1 MPHNN
6 FDELKKEIRKHEVN
20 AIASDR
26 ILDDIEEL
34 NHVLDKSISS
44 DQDHLT
50 PLINSNIPFIN
61 SEQFLTDKNFDLTK
75 ISVDDFLSIQEIKKI
90 EAFLNRPLIQRAKW
104 DRWDYLTVFTI
115 SLVGV
120 VIDTLVGNPKRGV
133 SAICSDK
140 NSFIGSWFEKIHSLH
155 STNNPMDY
163 QGYKMGGGGHRLR
176 SVGHDLLGFPF
187 GIWQIMNGTFTG
199 GFYQGGKY
207 FEIFSKVNQYGNPYE
222 SQAFIEA
229 LFTYIGHVFCDFF
242 STYSLPVPGF
252 GYLAKLPS
260 REIRKFAAE
269 MYENGYN
276 LRHMLI
282 QGFSVFF
289 IEIMV
294 RTYSYFRLKKI
305 LGLTNE
311 QYTQKRRELLLLSH
325 SIVAG
330 FNVGKVAITGNV
342 LSLNLPQIIAV
353 VFHFLPY
360 VMFYSRNNNKTQK
373 ILRNFNDLKEEQQ
386 NCDNEIIENMEESKT
401 FKYLLNTKP
410 IILNLNG

>member
-1 MPHNN
+1 MSHKKVNEVKR
-6 FDELKKEIRKHEVN
+6 ELRKLEVVN
-20 AIASDR
+20 ISAS
-26 ILDDIEEL
+26 LLNDDIEEL
-34 NHVLDKSISS
+34 NKGINKTIFSE
-44 DQDHLT
+44 QDHLT
-50 PLINSNIPFIN
+50 PFINNNIPFIN
-61 SEQFLTDKNFDLTK
+61 SEQFLKDKNIDISK
-75 ISVDDFLSIQEIKKI
+75 ISVDDFLSIQEITEI
-90 EAFLNRPLIQRAKW
+90 ESYLNRPLVQRAKW
-104 DRWDYLTVFTI
+104 DKWDYITVFTI

-120 VIDTLVGNPKRGV
+120 IIDTLVGDPKRGV

-155 STNNPMDY
+155 SQNNPMDY
-163 QGYKMGGGGHRLR
+163 QGFKMGGGGHRLR
-176 SVGHDLLGFPF
+176 SIGHDLLGFPF
-187 GIWQIMNGTFTG
+187 GIWQIMNGTFSG

-207 FEIFSKVNQYGNPYE
+207 FEILSKVNQNGNPYGTQ
-222 SQAFIEA
+222 SFSDA

-269 MYENGYN
+269 MYNNGYN
-276 LRHMLI
+276 LRHMFI

-289 IEIMV
+289 IEIMI
-294 RTYSYFRLKKI
+294 RTYSYFRLKKV
-305 LGLTNE
+305 LGLSNE

-342 LSLNLPQIIAV
+342 LSLNLPQILAV

-360 VMFYSRNNNKTQK
+360 IMLYSRNNNKTQK
-373 ILRNFNDLKEEQQ
+373 LLRNINDFKENQRSLEF
-386 NCDNEIIENMEESKT
+386 EIIENMEETAT
-401 FKYLLNTKP
+401 FKQLLYTKP
-410 IILNLNG
+410 IILNL